1 MNLQK
6 DPGTSID
13 VGHLMRLHH
22 LARSLPPL
30 NLGTTSRSGNF
41 ASRKPGNGMDVREI
55 RPFVDGD
62 SFRHID
68 AMATAR
74 TGKLHVRSFHEELDR
89 TSLLVA
95 DFRRTMLWGTRSC
108 LRSVAAAHALA
119 LAGWR
124 ALDSGGEVGLLAVTE
139 RETFFEKPRARDTGM
154 ARVAGTLV
162 RAHRQALEDG
172 PETEAATPSLDATLE
187 QAARSAARGATV
199 FLATALDDT
208 GTDFESAL
216 RILTRRMKLVV
227 LLMRDPFERD
237 RVDGNLPY
245 FSQDRIP
252 RLGSFIHHEE
262 PTRKAVSQI
271 LNAGAMIRVVDTD
284 TEFAAS
290 MAIGGI

>member
-1 MNLQK
+1 MDLRT
-6 DPGTSID
+6 DPATSID

-22 LARSLPPL
+22 LARSMPPL
-30 NLGTTSRSGNF
+30 HLGTTSRSGGF

-62 SFRHID
+62 SIRHID

-124 ALDSGGEVGLLAVTE
+124 ALDSGGEIGLLVVTDG
-139 RETFFEKPRARDTGM
+139 ETFFEKPRARDAAM
-154 ARVAGTLV
+154 AHVAGTLV
-162 RAHRQALEDG
+162 RAHSQALEDAQRD
-172 PETEAATPSLDATLE
+172 AAASQHLDASLE
-187 QAARSAARGATV
+187 QAARSTARGSTV
-199 FLATALDDT
+199 FLATALDDP
-208 GTDFESAL
+208 GDDFESAL

-227 LLMRDPFERD
+227 LLMRDPFEREPS
-237 RVDGNLPY
+237 DGNLPY

-252 RLGSFIHHEE
+252 RLGSFASRGE
-262 PTRKAVSQI
+262 PTREAVSQV
-271 LNAGAMIRVVDTD
+271 LDAGGEIRMIDTD

-290 MAIGGI
+290 MAIGSL